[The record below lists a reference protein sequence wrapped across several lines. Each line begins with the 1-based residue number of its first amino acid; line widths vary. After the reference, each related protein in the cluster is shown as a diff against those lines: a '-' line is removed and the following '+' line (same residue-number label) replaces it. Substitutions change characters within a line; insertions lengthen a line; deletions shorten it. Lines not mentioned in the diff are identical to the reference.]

1 MADKKKEIANPFVE
15 EITYADLLKEIGEAS
30 VKDYYKEVLSEV
42 EISTL
47 ESELKY
53 YKQNLKKAKEIKEE
67 KQTTK
72 PKE

>member
-1 MADKKKEIANPFVE
+1 MADTKKKEIANPFVE
-15 EITYADLLKEIGEAS
+15 EVTYADLLKEIGEAS
-30 VKDYYKEVLSEV
+30 VKDYYKEALSEGEISEV
-42 EISTL
+42 EISAL

-53 YKQNLKKAKEIKEE
+53 YKELKKE